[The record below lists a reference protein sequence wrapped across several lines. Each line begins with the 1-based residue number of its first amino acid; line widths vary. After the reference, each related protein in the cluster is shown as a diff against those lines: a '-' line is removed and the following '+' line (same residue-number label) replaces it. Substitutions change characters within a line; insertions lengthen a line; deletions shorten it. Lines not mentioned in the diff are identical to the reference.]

1 MRGKISPMISSKL
14 PNVGTSIFAVM
25 SKLANDHHAINLS
38 QGFPDFEISQQ
49 LKELVYKYIRE
60 NYNQYAPMPGVMAL
74 REQISARVQRAYGHY
89 YNPDTEITVTAG
101 ATQAIYTAVTA
112 FGKEDDEVILFEP
125 AYDSYLPA
133 IRLSG
138 ARPVFLKLN
147 YPDYSINWDEVSR
160 SINSRT
166 RMIIINTPHNPS
178 GAVLSED
185 DMHKLQK
192 ITSGSK
198 IIIVSD
204 EVYEHILFDGMIHQS
219 VARFPELADRSI
231 VISSFGKI
239 FQTTGWKV
247 GYACAP
253 VKLMNEFRKV
263 HQMIVF
269 AVNHPIQMAYAEFL
283 NEEEEFLKWN
293 AFYQQKR
300 DLFVQEM
307 AGSKFKLLPCH
318 GTYFQLAE
326 FSHVSDE
333 KDIDF
338 ANRLT
343 IEHKVATIP
352 VSVFYHELTDNR
364 VVRICIA
371 KKDETL
377 REAAAILRSL

>member
-1 MRGKISPMISSKL
+1 MISSKL
-14 PNVGTSIFAVM
+14 PNTGTSIFAVM
-25 SKLANDHHAINLS
+25 SKLANDHNAINLS
-38 QGFPDFEISQQ
+38 QGFPDFDISQE
-49 LKELVYKYIRE
+49 LKDLVNKYIQG
-60 NYNQYAPMPGVMAL
+60 NYNQYPPMPGVMPL
-74 REQISARVQRAYGHY
+74 REQIALKVQKAYGHS
-89 YNPDTEITVTAG
+89 YNPDSEITITAG

-112 FGKEDDEVILFEP
+112 FVKEDDEVIVFEP
-125 AYDSYLPA
+125 AYDSYVPA

-147 YPDYSINWDEVSR
+147 YPDYSINWEEVSR

-178 GAVLSED
+178 GAVLSEE
-185 DMHKLQK
+185 DMLKLQK

-204 EVYEHILFDGMIHQS
+204 EVYEHILFDGLTHQS
-219 VARFPELADRSI
+219 VSRFPELADRS
-231 VISSFGKI
+231 VVVSSFGKI

-253 VKLMNEFRKV
+253 KKLMAEFRKV

-269 AVNHPIQMAYAEFL
+269 AVNHPVQMAFSEFL
-283 NEEEEFLKWN
+283 QKEDEFLKWN
-293 AFYQQKR
+293 QFYQQKR
-300 DLFVQEM
+300 DLFAAEM
-307 AGSKFKLLPCH
+307 ANSRFKLLPCH
-318 GTYFQLAE
+318 GTYFQLAD

-333 KDIDF
+333 KDVDF

-343 IEHKVATIP
+343 IEHKIATIP
-352 VSVFYHELTDNR
+352 VSVFYHELTDNK

-377 REAAAILRSL
+377 AEAAAILKKL